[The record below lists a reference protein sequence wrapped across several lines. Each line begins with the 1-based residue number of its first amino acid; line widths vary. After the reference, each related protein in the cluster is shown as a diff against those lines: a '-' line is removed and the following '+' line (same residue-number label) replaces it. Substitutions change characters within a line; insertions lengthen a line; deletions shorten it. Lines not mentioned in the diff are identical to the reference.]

1 MNKYKI
7 NKNQARMLLQG
18 KVLQMGAIKVAASE
32 SIKASLQIIENHNAY
47 DVYDIVI
54 TDKYE
59 FDIVKKQK
67 N

>member
-7 NKNQARMLLQG
+7 NKNQARMLLHG
-18 KVLQMGAIKVAASE
+18 KVLQMGARKIVASE
-32 SIKASLQIIENHNAY
+32 SVKATLQMIETHNAY
-47 DVYDIVI
+47 DFYDIVI

-59 FDIVKKQK
+59 FDIVKKQL